1 MRRSLLPAAALA
13 ALSALGLAAGCGGSE
28 TSEPVATTEVAM
40 VKSYRF
46 DPQRIEIEAG
56 ESVTWTNEDN
66 FTHTV
71 QVDGQDDHE
80 VARGESVS
88 IEFGE
93 PGTYQY
99 VCTLHSQDMDG
110 EVIVR

>member
-1 MRRSLLPAAALA
+1 MRTFLLPAAAVA
-13 ALSALGLAAGCGGSE
+13 AIIAAGCGGSG

-46 DPQRIEIEAG
+46 DPKAIEVEAG
-56 ESVTWTNEDN
+56 DTVTWTNNDN

-71 QVDGQDDHE
+71 QVEGEEDHKVE
-80 VARGESVS
+80 RGESVQ
-88 IEFGE
+88 IAFDT

-99 VCTLHSQDMDG
+99 VCTLHSKDMDG
-110 EVIVR
+110 TVIVK